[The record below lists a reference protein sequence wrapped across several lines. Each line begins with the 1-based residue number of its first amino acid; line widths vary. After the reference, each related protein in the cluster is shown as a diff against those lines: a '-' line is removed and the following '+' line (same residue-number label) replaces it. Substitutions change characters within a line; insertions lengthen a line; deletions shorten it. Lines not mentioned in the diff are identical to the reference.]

1 MRKKLP
7 LLLPTL
13 ILLVAAGAYTD
24 NIRGPVVFVSQLPV
38 PGGTEIDRK
47 LKPGEIGVLQYP
59 DDDTFVE
66 GVEVEIRI
74 PDAIRNAPGSFAIY
88 VYRAVTPEP
97 EQRLMGFSGTRL
109 FLQPIPPGNRLFLLL
124 PIRRTNDIH
133 SGPGAIAAT
142 TVSDRASF
150 PLLFSIQPIAKGIP
164 SQAMSAE
171 FEVLIRPIPL
181 AKGGA
186 HIVIKDADT
195 GKSISWAAQ
204 DSPIT
209 VTLNG
214 KPIAYQPDQYLLD
227 PGLYRIDID
236 STVYNSETRT
246 FDVDKGKTT
255 EVELDMERPSAHV
268 RIDAPRGA
276 AVFLDG
282 TQITS
287 LDHVRVSPGEHTVL
301 YRIGDYTVSR
311 RFNAVQK
318 KDYEISLFLDI
329 MINETK

>member
-7 LLLPTL
+7 ILLPIL
-13 ILLVAAGAYTD
+13 ILVATGAFTD
-24 NIRGPVVFVSQLPV
+24 NIRGPVVFISQLPV
-38 PGGTEIDRK
+38 PGGTEIDQK
-47 LKPGEIGVLQYP
+47 LKPGDIGVLQYP

-66 GVEVEIRI
+66 GVEVEIRV
-74 PDAIRNAPGSFAIY
+74 PDVIRNAPGSFAIY
-88 VYRAVTPEP
+88 AYSRITPAP

-109 FLQPIPPGNRLFLLL
+109 FLQPIPPGNRLFVLL
-124 PIRRTNDIH
+124 PIRPASDIH
-133 SGPGAIAAT
+133 SGPGAVAAT
-142 TVSDRASF
+142 TISSRDSF

-164 SQAMSAE
+164 SQAMNAE
-171 FEVLIRPIPL
+171 FQLLIRPIPL
-181 AKGGA
+181 SKGGA

-195 GKSISWAAQ
+195 GKSISWAGE
-204 DSPIT
+204 DSPVT

-214 KPIAYQPDQYLLD
+214 KPIPYQSDQYLLD
-227 PGLYRIDID
+227 PGLYRIDIE
-236 STVYNSETRT
+236 SSVYNSETRT
-246 FDVDKGKTT
+246 FDIDKGKTT
-255 EVELDMERPSAHV
+255 ELEFDMERPSAHV

-276 AVFLDG
+276 TVFLDG
-282 TQITS
+282 TQISS